1 MKALSYSI
9 IKKTT
14 LNTLQ
19 QQLSLYQSQITSA
32 TQFVKAIEQG
42 NLDIQ
47 YNNTDEVGDEN
58 SLASSLVSMRD
69 QMKKFSSEEKQRN
82 WVTEGLA
89 RFVDILRAKNDDL
102 AALTN
107 QVISSLVKY
116 MEANQGALYILDDE
130 DPNNIALELVACY
143 AYNRQKHLNQRF
155 ALGEGIIGQVVLEKN
170 TTYLKTIPKDYIRI
184 TSGLG
189 QGLPRN
195 LLVVPLKIEERVWG
209 VVEIASFQEIGQHQI
224 EFVEKLGESI
234 ASTISA
240 VKGSERT
247 KKLLH
252 ESQVQAEQMRSQEEE
267 MRQNLEELAA
277 TQEEMQR
284 IIREVQ
290 SQEGYLNEVLNASKD
305 SIFTVDR
312 SFQVISFNKAFVGGL
327 AAMGVEPRKGMD
339 ILSVFQYGEQ
349 RDKQRRYYTRALEGE
364 TFDITESFDLGGT
377 QSYFIS
383 NYSPL
388 RKENGEVFAAACYA
402 KDVTEMMR
410 ARHEAERLAHQAQ
423 QANEEMKAQEE
434 ELRQNMEELSAT
446 QEEMQRILTEVQ
458 SQEGYLNEVLNAS
471 KDSIFTVDKN
481 LNIISFNKSF
491 AAGIEALGLTPQKGL
506 DVLTIFQEGTERAKQ
521 RDYYTRALKG
531 ETFDITESFNVGGAQ
546 SYYLSNYSPL
556 RRENGEV
563 FAAACYAKDITEMM
577 RARHEAERM
586 AHEAQQANEE
596 MKAQEEELRQ
606 NMEELSATQEEMQ
619 RILTEVQSKERYVSE
634 ILNASAESIFTLD
647 RDFRVVSYNSAFTKG
662 LTEIGIVVEK
672 GFDILSLFGDN
683 EAKKKEHRSFYERA
697 FKGEAYEVND
707 TIEINGAKSHFLNLY
722 SPIRDDK
729 GTVIEIA
736 CFAKNLTEIV
746 NARNEAKDKEVY
758 LNNMLNATS
767 DAILTVDKNLHV
779 VMANDIMLK
788 TFRAQGIPIDVG
800 FHVTRLSKGNE
811 EEQFL
816 LPYKK
821 ALAGEVVEMT
831 RSYFEHH
838 YLITYNPLRDAAGEV
853 IGVSLFTKDITSQ
866 INLQQQT
873 EKLLAEAQGMKR
885 DLEIRESVFTLTTI
899 LSEADVHGTILAV
912 NRKLCEV
919 SKYTEEELIGKPH
932 SIFRHPD
939 MPKEL
944 FRVFWETIKKGEVF
958 KGIIKNRAKDGS
970 YYWVDATIVPVKD
983 EAGKIVK
990 YIGARY
996 HIEDSEMAL
1005 LLYNRQ
1011 AKRLNLPQL
1020 KNGVHVVK

>member
-9 IKKTT
+9 IKKTN
-14 LNTLQ
+14 LKALQ

-32 TQFVKAIEQG
+32 TQFIKAIEQG

-47 YNNTDEVGDEN
+47 YNNTDEAGDEN
-58 SLASSLVSMRD
+58 SLASSLVSMRN

-89 RFVDILRAKNDDL
+89 RFAEILRSKNDDQ

-130 DPNNIALELVACY
+130 DPNNITLELVACY

-155 ALGEGIIGQVVLEKN
+155 APGEGIIGQVVLEKN

-189 QGLPRN
+189 EGLPRN

-234 ASTISA
+234 ASTIAA
-240 VKGSERT
+240 VKSSERT

-284 IIREVQ
+284 IIHEVQ

-312 SFQVISFNKAFVGGL
+312 NFQVISFNKAFVAGV

-349 RDKQRRYYTRALEGE
+349 RDKQRGYYTRALEGE
-364 TFDITESFDLGGT
+364 TFDITESFDLGGA

-388 RKENGEVFAAACYA
+388 RRENGEVFAAVCFA
-402 KDVTEMMR
+402 KDITEMMR
-410 ARHEAERLAHQAQ
+410 ARHDAERLAHQAQ

-446 QEEMQRILTEVQ
+446 QEEMQRILNEVQ
-458 SQEGYLNEVLNAS
+458 N
-471 KDSIFTVDKN
+471 
-481 LNIISFNKSF
+481 
-491 AAGIEALGLTPQKGL
+491 
-506 DVLTIFQEGTERAKQ
+506 
-521 RDYYTRALKG
+521 
-531 ETFDITESFNVGGAQ
+531 
-546 SYYLSNYSPL
+546 
-556 RRENGEV
+556 
-563 FAAACYAKDITEMM
+563 
-577 RARHEAERM
+577 
-586 AHEAQQANEE
+586 
-596 MKAQEEELRQ
+596 
-606 NMEELSATQEEMQ
+606 
-619 RILTEVQSKERYVSE
+619 KERYVNE

-647 RDFRVVSYNSAFTKG
+647 RDFRIVSYNRAFTKG

-672 GFDILSLFGDN
+672 GFEILSLFGDN
-683 EAKKKEHRSFYERA
+683 EAKKKEHRSFYERT
-697 FKGEAYEVND
+697 FSGETYEVND
-707 TIEINGAKSHFLNLY
+707 TIEINGVRSHFVNLY
-722 SPIRDDK
+722 SPIRDEK
-729 GTVIEIA
+729 GDVIQIA

-767 DAILTVDKNLHV
+767 DAILTVDKDLHV

-800 FHVTRLSKGNE
+800 FHVTRLSKENE

-831 RSYFEHH
+831 RSYFDHH
-838 YLITYNPLRDAAGEV
+838 YLITYNPLRDATGEI
-853 IGVSLFTKDITSQ
+853 IGVSLFTKDITTQ
-866 INLQQQT
+866 IALQQQT
-873 EKLLAEAQGMKR
+873 EKLLTESQRVKR
-885 DLEIRESVFTLTTI
+885 DLEIRESVFSLTTI

-912 NRKLCEV
+912 NSKLCEV
-919 SKYTEEELIGKPH
+919 SGYTEEELIGKPH

-944 FRVFWETIKKGEVF
+944 FRLFWETIKKGEVF

-970 YYWVDATIVPVKD
+970 YYWVDATIVPVND
-983 EAGKIVK
+983 DAGKIVK

>member
-9 IKKTT
+9 IKKTN

-388 RKENGEVFAAACYA
+388 RQENGEVFAAACYA

-410 ARHEAERLAHQAQ
+410 ARHEAERLAHQ
-423 QANEEMKAQEE
+423 
-434 ELRQNMEELSAT
+434 
-446 QEEMQRILTEVQ
+446 
-458 SQEGYLNEVLNAS
+458 
-471 KDSIFTVDKN
+471 
-481 LNIISFNKSF
+481 
-491 AAGIEALGLTPQKGL
+491 
-506 DVLTIFQEGTERAKQ
+506 
-521 RDYYTRALKG
+521 
-531 ETFDITESFNVGGAQ
+531 
-546 SYYLSNYSPL
+546 
-556 RRENGEV
+556 
-563 FAAACYAKDITEMM
+563 
-577 RARHEAERM
+577 
-586 AHEAQQANEE
+586 AQQANEE

-707 TIEINGAKSHFLNLY
+707 TIEINGVKSHFLNLY

>member
-1 MKALSYSI
+1 MKALSFSI
-9 IKKTT
+9 IRKTN
-14 LNTLQ
+14 LNALQ

-47 YNNTDEVGDEN
+47 YNNTDEVGEEN
-58 SLASSLVSMRD
+58 SLASSLVSMRN

-89 RFVDILRAKNDDL
+89 RFVEILRSKNDDL
-102 AALTN
+102 EALTN

-130 DPNNIALELVACY
+130 DPNNTALELVACY

-155 ALGEGIIGQVVLEKN
+155 ALGEGIIGQAVLEKN

-189 QGLPRN
+189 EGLPRN

-209 VVEIASFQEIGQHQI
+209 VVEIASFLEIGQHQI

-312 SFQVISFNKAFVGGL
+312 NFQVISFNKAFVSGV

-364 TFDITESFDLGGT
+364 TFDITESFDLGGM

-388 RKENGEVFAAACYA
+388 RRENGEVFAAACFA

-410 ARHEAERLAHQAQ
+410 ARHEAEQLAHQAQ

-458 SQEGYLNEVLNAS
+458 N
-471 KDSIFTVDKN
+471 
-481 LNIISFNKSF
+481 
-491 AAGIEALGLTPQKGL
+491 
-506 DVLTIFQEGTERAKQ
+506 
-521 RDYYTRALKG
+521 
-531 ETFDITESFNVGGAQ
+531 
-546 SYYLSNYSPL
+546 
-556 RRENGEV
+556 
-563 FAAACYAKDITEMM
+563 
-577 RARHEAERM
+577 
-586 AHEAQQANEE
+586 
-596 MKAQEEELRQ
+596 
-606 NMEELSATQEEMQ
+606 
-619 RILTEVQSKERYVSE
+619 KERYVNE

-647 RDFRVVSYNSAFTKG
+647 RNLRIVSCNRAFTKG
-662 LTEIGIVVEK
+662 LTDIGIAVEK
-672 GFDILSLFGDN
+672 GFEILSLFGDN
-683 EAKKKEHRSFYERA
+683 EAKKAEHRSFYERA
-697 FKGEAYEVND
+697 FNGDAFEVND
-707 TIEINGAKSHFLNLY
+707 TIEMNGVKSHFLNLY
-722 SPIRDDK
+722 SPIRDEK
-729 GTVIEIA
+729 GDVTEIA
-736 CFAKNLTEIV
+736 CFAKDLTEIV
-746 NARNEAKDKEVY
+746 NTRNEAKDKEVY

-767 DAILTVDKNLHV
+767 DAILTVDKNLNV

-788 TFRAQGIPIDVG
+788 TFRAQGILIDVG
-800 FHVTRLSKGNE
+800 FHVTKLSQENE
-811 EEQFL
+811 KDQFL
-816 LPYKK
+816 LPYEK

-831 RSYFEHH
+831 RDYFDHH
-838 YLITYNPLRDAAGEV
+838 YLITYNPLRDATGEI
-853 IGVSLFTKDITSQ
+853 IGVSLFTKDVTNQ
-866 INLQQQT
+866 ISLQQQT
-873 EKLLAEAQGMKR
+873 EKLLTESQRMKR
-885 DLEIRESVFTLTTI
+885 DLEIRESVFSLTTI

-912 NRKLCEV
+912 NSKLCEV
-919 SKYTEEELIGKPH
+919 SKYKEEELIGKPH

-958 KGIIKNRAKDGS
+958 KGIVKNRAKDGS

-983 EAGKIVK
+983 ETGKIVK

>member
-9 IKKTT
+9 IKKTN

-364 TFDITESFDLGGT
+364 TFDITESFDLGGI

-388 RKENGEVFAAACYA
+388 RQENGEVFAAACYA

-410 ARHEAERLAHQAQ
+410 ARHEAERLAHQ
-423 QANEEMKAQEE
+423 
-434 ELRQNMEELSAT
+434 
-446 QEEMQRILTEVQ
+446 
-458 SQEGYLNEVLNAS
+458 
-471 KDSIFTVDKN
+471 
-481 LNIISFNKSF
+481 
-491 AAGIEALGLTPQKGL
+491 
-506 DVLTIFQEGTERAKQ
+506 
-521 RDYYTRALKG
+521 
-531 ETFDITESFNVGGAQ
+531 
-546 SYYLSNYSPL
+546 
-556 RRENGEV
+556 
-563 FAAACYAKDITEMM
+563 
-577 RARHEAERM
+577 
-586 AHEAQQANEE
+586 AQQANEE

-707 TIEINGAKSHFLNLY
+707 TIEINGVKSHFLNLY

>member
-9 IKKTT
+9 IKKTN
-14 LNTLQ
+14 LNALQ

-32 TQFVKAIEQG
+32 TQFIKAIEQG

-47 YNNTDEVGDEN
+47 YNNTDEAGDEN
-58 SLASSLVSMRD
+58 SLASSLVSMRN

-89 RFVDILRAKNDDL
+89 RFADILRSKNDDQ

-130 DPNNIALELVACY
+130 DPNNITLELVACY

-170 TTYLKTIPKDYIRI
+170 TTYLKTLPKDYIRI

-189 QGLPRN
+189 EGLPRN

-234 ASTISA
+234 ASTIAA
-240 VKGSERT
+240 VKSSERT

-284 IIREVQ
+284 IIHEVQ

-312 SFQVISFNKAFVGGL
+312 NFQVISFNKAFVAGV

-349 RDKQRRYYTRALEGE
+349 RDKQRGYYTRALEGE
-364 TFDITESFDLGGT
+364 TFDITESFDLGGA

-388 RKENGEVFAAACYA
+388 RRENGEVFAAVCFA
-402 KDVTEMMR
+402 KDITEMMR
-410 ARHEAERLAHQAQ
+410 ARHDAERLAHQAQ

-446 QEEMQRILTEVQ
+446 QEEMQRILNEVQ
-458 SQEGYLNEVLNAS
+458 N
-471 KDSIFTVDKN
+471 
-481 LNIISFNKSF
+481 
-491 AAGIEALGLTPQKGL
+491 
-506 DVLTIFQEGTERAKQ
+506 
-521 RDYYTRALKG
+521 
-531 ETFDITESFNVGGAQ
+531 
-546 SYYLSNYSPL
+546 
-556 RRENGEV
+556 
-563 FAAACYAKDITEMM
+563 
-577 RARHEAERM
+577 
-586 AHEAQQANEE
+586 
-596 MKAQEEELRQ
+596 
-606 NMEELSATQEEMQ
+606 
-619 RILTEVQSKERYVSE
+619 KERFVNE

-647 RDFRVVSYNSAFTKG
+647 RDFRIVSYNRAFTKG
-662 LTEIGIVVEK
+662 LTEIGVVVEK
-672 GFDILSLFGDN
+672 GFEILSLFGDN
-683 EAKKKEHRSFYERA
+683 EAKKKEHRSFYERT
-697 FKGEAYEVND
+697 FSGETYEVND
-707 TIEINGAKSHFLNLY
+707 TIEINGVRSHFLNLY
-722 SPIRDDK
+722 SPIRDEK
-729 GTVIEIA
+729 GDVIQIA

-767 DAILTVDKNLHV
+767 DAILTVDKDLHV

-788 TFRAQGIPIDVG
+788 TFRAQGISIDVG
-800 FHVTRLSKGNE
+800 FHVTRLSKENE

-831 RSYFEHH
+831 RSYFDHH
-838 YLITYNPLRDAAGEV
+838 YLITYNPLRDATGEI
-853 IGVSLFTKDITSQ
+853 IGVSLFTKDITTQ
-866 INLQQQT
+866 IALQQQT
-873 EKLLAEAQGMKR
+873 EKLLTESQCVKR
-885 DLEIRESVFTLTTI
+885 DLEIRESVFSLTTI

-912 NRKLCEV
+912 NSKLCEV
-919 SKYTEEELIGKPH
+919 SGYTEEELIGKPH

-944 FRVFWETIKKGEVF
+944 FRLFWETIKKGEVF

-983 EAGKIVK
+983 DAGKIVK

>member
-9 IKKTT
+9 IKKTN

-458 SQEGYLNEVLNAS
+458 S
-471 KDSIFTVDKN
+471 
-481 LNIISFNKSF
+481 
-491 AAGIEALGLTPQKGL
+491 
-506 DVLTIFQEGTERAKQ
+506 
-521 RDYYTRALKG
+521 
-531 ETFDITESFNVGGAQ
+531 
-546 SYYLSNYSPL
+546 
-556 RRENGEV
+556 
-563 FAAACYAKDITEMM
+563 
-577 RARHEAERM
+577 
-586 AHEAQQANEE
+586 
-596 MKAQEEELRQ
+596 
-606 NMEELSATQEEMQ
+606 
-619 RILTEVQSKERYVSE
+619 KERYVSE

>member
-9 IKKTT
+9 IKKTH
-14 LNTLQ
+14 LNALQ

-32 TQFVKAIEQG
+32 TQFIKAIEQG

-47 YNNTDEVGDEN
+47 YNNTDEAGDEN
-58 SLASSLVSMRD
+58 SLASSLVSMRN

-89 RFVDILRAKNDDL
+89 RFADILRSKNDDQ

-130 DPNNIALELVACY
+130 DPNNITLELVACY

-189 QGLPRN
+189 EGLPRN

-234 ASTISA
+234 ASTIAA
-240 VKGSERT
+240 VKSSERT

-284 IIREVQ
+284 IIHEVQ
-290 SQEGYLNEVLNASKD
+290 SQEGYLNGVLNASKD

-312 SFQVISFNKAFVGGL
+312 NFQVISFNKAFVAGV

-349 RDKQRRYYTRALEGE
+349 RDKQRGYYTRALEGE
-364 TFDITESFDLGGT
+364 TFDITESFDLGGA

-388 RKENGEVFAAACYA
+388 RRENGEVFAAVCFA
-402 KDVTEMMR
+402 KDITEMMR
-410 ARHEAERLAHQAQ
+410 ARHDAERLAHQAQ

-446 QEEMQRILTEVQ
+446 QEEMQRILNEVQ
-458 SQEGYLNEVLNAS
+458 N
-471 KDSIFTVDKN
+471 
-481 LNIISFNKSF
+481 
-491 AAGIEALGLTPQKGL
+491 
-506 DVLTIFQEGTERAKQ
+506 
-521 RDYYTRALKG
+521 
-531 ETFDITESFNVGGAQ
+531 
-546 SYYLSNYSPL
+546 
-556 RRENGEV
+556 
-563 FAAACYAKDITEMM
+563 
-577 RARHEAERM
+577 
-586 AHEAQQANEE
+586 
-596 MKAQEEELRQ
+596 
-606 NMEELSATQEEMQ
+606 
-619 RILTEVQSKERYVSE
+619 KERFVNE

-647 RDFRVVSYNSAFTKG
+647 RDFRIVSYNRAFTKG
-662 LTEIGIVVEK
+662 LTEIGVVVEK
-672 GFDILSLFGDN
+672 GFEILSLFGDN
-683 EAKKKEHRSFYERA
+683 EAKKKEHRSFYERT
-697 FKGEAYEVND
+697 FSGETYEVND
-707 TIEINGAKSHFLNLY
+707 TIEINGVRSHFLNLY
-722 SPIRDDK
+722 SPIRDEK
-729 GTVIEIA
+729 GDVIQIA

-767 DAILTVDKNLHV
+767 DAILTVDKDLHV
-779 VMANDIMLK
+779 VMANNIMLK

-800 FHVTRLSKGNE
+800 FHVTRLSKENE

-831 RSYFEHH
+831 RSYFDHH
-838 YLITYNPLRDAAGEV
+838 YLITYNPLRDATGEI
-853 IGVSLFTKDITSQ
+853 IGVSLFTKDITTQ
-866 INLQQQT
+866 IALQQQT
-873 EKLLAEAQGMKR
+873 EKLLTESQRVKR
-885 DLEIRESVFTLTTI
+885 DLEIRESVFSLTTI

-912 NRKLCEV
+912 NSKLCEV
-919 SKYTEEELIGKPH
+919 SGYTEEELIGKPH

-944 FRVFWETIKKGEVF
+944 FRLFWETIKKGEVF

-983 EAGKIVK
+983 DAGKIVK